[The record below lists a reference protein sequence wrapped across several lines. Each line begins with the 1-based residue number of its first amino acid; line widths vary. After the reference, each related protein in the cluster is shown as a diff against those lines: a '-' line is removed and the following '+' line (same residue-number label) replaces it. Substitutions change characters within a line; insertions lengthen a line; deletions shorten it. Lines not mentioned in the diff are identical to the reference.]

1 MYPSWSDERLKV
13 HLLWVDTSVSV
24 GPSLKGDWTKLVN
37 LGVVNSPECTH
48 HGVMNSSRCAHFGVM
63 PTLVW
68 AHFRVVTGRSV
79 LTLEW

>member
-1 MYPSWSDERLKV
+1 MYPSWSNEQFKV
-13 HLLWVDTSVSV
+13 CPLWGDAHVSV
-24 GPSLKGDWTKLVN
+24 GPFLKGDWTKLAN
-37 LGVVNSPECTH
+37 LRVVNSQECTH
-48 HGVMNSSRCAHFGVM
+48 HGVMNSSRCARFGVM